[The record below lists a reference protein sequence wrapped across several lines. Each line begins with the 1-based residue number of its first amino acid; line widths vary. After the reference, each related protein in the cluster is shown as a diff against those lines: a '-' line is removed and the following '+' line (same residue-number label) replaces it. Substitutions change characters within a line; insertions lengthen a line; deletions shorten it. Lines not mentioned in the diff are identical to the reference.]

1 MLAKLLRAFLVVEI
15 AFYVFIALRYFD
27 ATPAGAALAALAGVL
42 WVRAWITATTYFFAW
57 VYRSPA
63 PRLSVFQTVAMVF
76 AEYGAFL
83 LNFVLISPFER
94 WWMGPDRLK
103 NTSER
108 PPILL
113 VHGYGC
119 SRAAWWWLRRR
130 LEAAGWVVA
139 TINLEPIYTSIDDYV
154 DPLAQRIDA
163 VLAETGAARLILV
176 GHSMGGLVARAW
188 LARFGAERV
197 TKLITLGT
205 PHGGSQLAR
214 FGMGRNA
221 RQMEP
226 GSDWLQQLDMAALA
240 LETVVIYSPHDN
252 YVMPQTNLLL
262 AGVAGRPI
270 AGLGHLAML
279 YSPRVAGAL
288 RASLDSTGSVSAG
301 WKLRKE

>member
-1 MLAKLLRAFLVVEI
+1 MLEKLLRTFLVVEI
-15 AFYVFIALRYFD
+15 TFYVFIALRYFD
-27 ATPAGAALAALAGVL
+27 AAPAGAALAALAGVL

-57 VYRSPA
+57 AWRSPA
-63 PRLSVFQTVAMVF
+63 PRLSVFQALAMVF

-94 WWMGPDRLK
+94 WWMGADRLEK
-103 NTSER
+103 TGER

-154 DPLAQRIDA
+154 EPLTQRIDA
-163 VLAETGAARLILV
+163 VLAETGATRLILV

-197 TKLITLGT
+197 AKLITLGT
-205 PHGGSQLAR
+205 PHHGSQLAR

-226 GSDWLQQLDMAALA
+226 ESDWLQQLDMSVLA
-240 LETVVIYSPHDN
+240 LETVVIYSPNDN
-252 YVMPQTNLLL
+252 YVMPQANLLL
-262 AGVAGRPI
+262 DGVVSRPI
-270 AGLGHLAML
+270 AGLGHLSML

-288 RASLDSTGSVSAG
+288 RASLESTGSLSSG